1 MVKVFTPNKAGK
13 IEFTKTELEN
23 LLNEVW
29 LDGYNTNRFSWNSPA
44 WDSTKWT
51 VTSNGVT
58 YGAISTEPDVTTT
71 HMVANRTDPYTTT
84 SHVTVKLGD
93 P

>member
-13 IEFTKTELEN
+13 IEFTKMELEN

-29 LDGYNTNRFSWNSPA
+29 LDGYNANRFYWNSPT
-44 WDSTKWT
+44 WTCTSISNDS
-51 VTSNGVT
+51 VL
-58 YGAISTEPDVTTT
+58 YPPDI
-71 HMVANRTDPYTTT
+71 TT
-84 SHVTVKLGD
+84 SHVTVELGD

>member
-29 LDGYNTNRFSWNSPA
+29 LDGYNANKYYWNSPT
-44 WDSTKWT
+44 WYSTTGVSCSNGET
-51 VTSNGVT
+51 VSNINNGVT
-58 YGAISTEPDVTTT
+58 TKT
-71 HMVANRTDPYTTT
+71 
-84 SHVTVKLGD
+84 VTVKLGD
-93 P
+93 S

>member
-29 LDGYNTNRFSWNSPA
+29 LDGYNTNRFSWNSPTWNSPA

-51 VTSNGVT
+51 GTSNGT
-58 YGAISTEPDVTTT
+58 AHTGPDVTTS
-71 HMVANRTDPYTTT
+71 Y
-84 SHVTVKLGD
+84 VTVKLGD

>member
-44 WDSTKWT
+44 WTYVS
-51 VTSNGVT
+51 SGVSHT
-58 YGAISTEPDVTTT
+58 APDVTTSFAT
-71 HMVANRTDPYTTT
+71 ANRTDPYTPT